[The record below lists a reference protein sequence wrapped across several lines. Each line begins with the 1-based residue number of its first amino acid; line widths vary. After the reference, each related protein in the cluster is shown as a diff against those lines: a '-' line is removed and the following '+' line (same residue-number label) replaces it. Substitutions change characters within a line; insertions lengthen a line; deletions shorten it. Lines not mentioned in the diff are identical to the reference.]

1 MGSACDF
8 RADRMR
14 QQGLSNGQIFGQD
27 RSYKI
32 AVWGGL
38 EYEMS
43 GLPNVIPVPTEVQ
56 SWNSYPQV
64 SLTCQRDDSLDAPTA
79 AVVSEAILVA
89 DAARGATR
97 GGRCELQPTGFLAT
111 QHPTPHVT
119 FVNVDAKGHQRP
131 PKKVTPR

>member
-79 AVVSEAILVA
+79 AVVSEAVLVA
-89 DAARGATR
+89 DAARGPPG
-97 GGRCELQPTGFLAT
+97 GGRCARQLTHFPAHPRPTERRGGK
-111 QHPTPHVT
+111 
-119 FVNVDAKGHQRP
+119 KGG
-131 PKKVTPR
+131 